1 MHMDT
6 KTNKIQSISQEKT
19 VRLPKLAEDILTGK
33 RTYKTTKA
41 TEMALMASL
50 VNKGLPF
57 KETMGLFLTY
67 KVPGQF
73 NELIQIDTGRAL
85 TYLQHMH
92 TNAVGFTED
101 SDSPGRKAAIHAM
114 AWAHSNPWPGKTGS
128 TDRAVYLAHVEIA
141 YRAGRMT
148 YAASSRELAERSGTT
163 RATATKATKRLDKKR
178 LIQKINSGDRVNA
191 AEYRLRKNI
200 QSDPHPIEREWG
212 NLYAFDAFRFMGLG
226 RSAAAVWECLR
237 EHGPRSPKELAQ
249 RTGRSVE
256 TVRRVLKRMARLV
269 NLATNQPIPMVMRE
283 GKLWRALDVDLDEV
297 AMVVGTDGDG
307 EKQRTRHQMERA
319 DHRYWIEWLRSK
331 EN

>member
-1 MHMDT
+1 MTINQD
-6 KTNKIQSISQEKT
+6 
-19 VRLPKLAEDILTGK
+19 
-33 RTYKTTKA
+33 TTKPNPA
-41 TEMALMASL
+41 RALLEGSTSRRNQQSTERSLMTSL
-50 VNKGLPF
+50 VNRDLSYF
-57 KETMGLFLTY
+57 QILE
-67 KVPGQF
+67 QF
-73 NELIQIDTGRAL
+73 MNNPDLVKFHELREASSKKAL
-85 TYLQHMH
+85 TYHKHLY
-92 TNAVGFTED
+92 NEAVDFTANN
-101 SDSPGRKAAIHAM
+101 DSPGRKAAIQAM

-178 LIQKINSGDRVNA
+178 LIQIINSGDRVNA
-191 AEYRLRKNI
+191 VVYRLRKNI

-319 DHRYWIEWLRSK
+319 DHRYWIEWLRSR